1 MISSINSNGKNT
13 IFGGKKELYDAAV
26 EAGATVLPGVST
38 DGYTYDGSEAIDGDK
53 FLGLAL
59 DEVNEDDKTE
69 ERINAWCFTP
79 STRRMSLLP

>member
-69 ERINAWCFTP
+69 ERIDTWLEAIKP
-79 STRRMSLLP
+79 AL

>member
-1 MISSINSNGKNT
+1 M
-13 IFGGKKELYDAAV
+13 KELYDAAV

-38 DGYTYDGSEAIDGDK
+38 DGYTYDDSEAIDGDK

-69 ERINAWCFTP
+69 ERIDAAWLEDIKP
-79 STRRMSLLP
+79 AL

>member
-26 EAGATVLPGVST
+26 EASATVLPGVST

-69 ERINAWCFTP
+69 ERIDAWLEAIKP
-79 STRRMSLLP
+79 SL

>member
-13 IFGGKKELYDAAV
+13 IFGGKKELYYAAV
-26 EAGATVLPGVST
+26 EADATVLPGVST

-69 ERINAWCFTP
+69 ERIDAWLEGIKP
-79 STRRMSLLP
+79 AL

>member
-13 IFGGKKELYDAAV
+13 IFGGKKELYYAAV
-26 EAGATVLPGVST
+26 EADATVLPGVST

-69 ERINAWCFTP
+69 ERIDAWLEAIKP
-79 STRRMSLLP
+79 AL